1 MSVKPRTNF
10 PIDGHRTAV
19 IGTDPIMKLM
29 KIKKINW
36 PYRGTFQSSME
47 TKKTPIHEA
56 LRKKNAHTSPLL
68 LLNNLIAFLLIS
80 VKISGI
86 TNLTHKLIFKT

>member
-1 MSVKPRTNF
+1 MLVKPRTNF
-10 PIDGHRTAV
+10 PIYGGRTTV

-47 TKKTPIHEA
+47 TKETPIHEVYTVTFVEQPNF
-56 LRKKNAHTSPLL
+56 LSYDFCEDKWYHKRNA
-68 LLNNLIAFLLIS
+68 
-80 VKISGI
+80 
-86 TNLTHKLIFKT
+86 